1 MQTTSCRSSWV
12 LSTVLAFVAAPA
24 HALATIETNVS
35 GISCGIT
42 DSSGATMLSDCSSLS
57 FAVTLQPGQ
66 SAFLRGTLNYHYT
79 DDGLPV
85 RFTSV
90 PITTGVTFQTSFE
103 AGLILFPN
111 DLCDPRFCGFV
122 PPSVSFASS
131 PTLRTPLILGQ
142 NEQSD
147 DITGSVDMFA
157 TISQSVDARLPFSAD
172 LRIGGVPFAISAPV
186 PEPATIGLLA
196 SGLLLGA
203 ALRRRRK
210 P

>member
-1 MQTTSCRSSWV
+1 MQSLAYRSSWF
-12 LSTVLAFVAAPA
+12 LAAVLAFATAPA
-24 HALATIETNVS
+24 HALATIETNTS
-35 GISCGIT
+35 NITCGIT
-42 DSSGATMLSDCSSLS
+42 DSTGASTFSDCSSLS

-85 RFTSV
+85 PFTSF

-122 PPSVSFASS
+122 PPSVSFSSS
-131 PTLRTPLILGQ
+131 PSLRTPLILGL

-147 DITGSVDMFA
+147 DIIGGVDMFA
-157 TISQSVDARLPFSAD
+157 LISQTADGNLPF
-172 LRIGGVPFAISAPV
+172 RQP
-186 PEPATIGLLA
+186 
-196 SGLLLGA
+196 
-203 ALRRRRK
+203 
-210 P
+210 